1 MIKIGLDTH
10 CVSYLIDSWLY
21 GDEPKDSLANERIA
35 LTRLFFYV
43 PDTLRTTQTVVD
55 ECIKIKSPERAELH
69 KSSIDTLFSQ
79 DQINFSEKVFH
90 RSKYLEKF
98 HSGINDCKVLAENE
112 DVGNTHLITCDK
124 NLIKNLSS
132 IANLLILK
140 PTDAWQLLAPCKE
153 ARPNKL
159 PEKSHP
165 LSSRMWWRW

>member
-1 MIKIGLDTH
+1 
-10 CVSYLIDSWLY
+10 
-21 GDEPKDSLANERIA
+21 
-35 LTRLFFYV
+35 
-43 PDTLRTTQTVVD
+43 
-55 ECIKIKSPERAELH
+55 
-69 KSSIDTLFSQ
+69 
-79 DQINFSEKVFH
+79 
-90 RSKYLEKF
+90 LEKF

-153 ARPNKL
+153 SRPNKL

-165 LSSRMWWRW
+165 LSSRIWWRW